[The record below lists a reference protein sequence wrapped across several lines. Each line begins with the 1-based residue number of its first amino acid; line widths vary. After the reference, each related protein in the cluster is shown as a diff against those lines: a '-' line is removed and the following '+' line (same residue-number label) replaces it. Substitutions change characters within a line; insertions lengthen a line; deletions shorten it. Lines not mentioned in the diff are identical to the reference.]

1 MTIFHL
7 PWWNRQPEVKKT
19 CADYLQQ
26 FHDSLS
32 DEIKRTPP
40 PPSRDPDFWRK
51 MYESVLN
58 DYNALAKER
67 LTMNTCKHGT
77 ATGTPCG
84 QCADELLSAARNF
97 PTTST
102 VDVTNIDT
110 ELARLQSLLA
120 TPNLSQANV
129 DEINAQIGALLAQK
143 RGEKKKGEVWLDG
156 K

>member
-1 MTIFHL
+1 
-7 PWWNRQPEVKKT
+7 
-19 CADYLQQ
+19 
-26 FHDSLS
+26 
-32 DEIKRTPP
+32 
-40 PPSRDPDFWRK
+40 
-51 MYESVLN
+51 
-58 DYNALAKER
+58 
-67 LTMNTCKHGT
+67 MNTCKHGT